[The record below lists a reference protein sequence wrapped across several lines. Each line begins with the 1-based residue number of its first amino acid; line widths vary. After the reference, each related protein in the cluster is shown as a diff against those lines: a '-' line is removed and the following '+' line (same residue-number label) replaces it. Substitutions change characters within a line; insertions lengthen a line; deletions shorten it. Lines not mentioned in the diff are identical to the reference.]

1 MGDLASSGVC
11 YFEDMPSDTP
21 LPSGS
26 SGRSSGSAGSPGP
39 RAVAIIGGGAWGVA
53 LATAAARADADVV
66 LQTRRDL
73 GALPKGVRV
82 VREPKE
88 SANHA
93 RLIVLAVPSSA
104 CRPVARD
111 LGNYLD
117 GSHYVVHGV
126 RGLEGDD
133 LSTIAEVIRE
143 ETPARRTGAL
153 GGPALAQDLQAGRP
167 AVLVVGSRY
176 PEVAERVTSTFGSP
190 TLRVYPTT
198 DLRGL
203 EWASALV
210 GCLTIAVG
218 YAQAMEMSPGLV
230 AALISRSIGE
240 AARIAAAAGGEE
252 KTLLGLAGYGDLL
265 ASITQSER
273 PEVLVGTALGQG
285 KGRDEAIKAAPLR
298 TEALELIPRVANWAD
313 KHGVRAPIFRALAS
327 GVSGGK
333 NANAILQE
341 LMTLPVEVR
350 A

>member
-1 MGDLASSGVC
+1 
-11 YFEDMPSDTP
+11 MPSAVS
-21 LPSGS
+21 PSA
-26 SGRSSGSAGSPGP
+26 RKV
-39 RAVAIIGGGAWGVA
+39 AVIGGGAWGLA
-53 LATAAARADADVV
+53 LAAAAARAESDVV
-66 LQTRRDL
+66 LQTRRDP
-73 GALPKGVRV
+73 GASLPKGVRV
-82 VREPKE
+82 VRESRE
-88 SANHA
+88 SAKHA
-93 RLIVLAVPSSA
+93 RLLVLAVPSSA
-104 CRPVARD
+104 CRAVARE
-111 LGNYLD
+111 LGDHLS
-117 GSHYVVHGV
+117 GTHYVVHGV

-133 LSTIAEVIRE
+133 LQTVADVIRE

-167 AVLVVGSRY
+167 SVLVVGSRY
-176 PEVAERVTSTFGSP
+176 PEVSECVTATFGSP

-218 YAQAMEMSPGLV
+218 YAQAMQMSPGLI

-240 AARIAAAAGGEE
+240 ASRIAAAAGGEE

-273 PEVLVGTALGQG
+273 PEVIIGTALGKG
-285 KGRDEAIKAAPLR
+285 KARDEAAKSAPMR
-298 TEALELIPRVANWAD
+298 TEALELIPRVARWAD
-313 KHGVRAPIFRALAS
+313 RNGVRAPIFRALAA
-327 GVSGGK
+327 GVSDGK
-333 NANAILQE
+333 KADSILQE